1 MKHTLRLLLT
11 VGLSLVCVSL
21 YAQKLPNYP
30 IPQRPDTLRILGI
43 GNSFTDDGMM
53 YLPELLEAAGI
64 RNVVLGRLYIG
75 GCSLER
81 HCREYA
87 AGNTSYTYSKS
98 TDNRWE
104 TVSKKATLLDG
115 SYHPVDSS
123 EMAFIMAAKLAYKA
137 AMPEAGPVILEP
149 IHTLKAH
156 VPNDNTG
163 DIMGDVTKRRGR
175 VLGMNPD
182 EDGEQVVEAEVP
194 MSEMQDFTTFL
205 RQLTQGRGWFTFDF
219 VRYET
224 LPQMLE
230 AKVIEQAKA
239 LGNFAEE
246 EA

>member
-1 MKHTLRLLLT
+1 MTAH
-11 VGLSLVCVSL
+11 
-21 YAQKLPNYP
+21 Q
-30 IPQRPDTLRILGI
+30 
-43 GNSFTDDGMM
+43 
-53 YLPELLEAAGI
+53 
-64 RNVVLGRLYIG
+64 
-75 GCSLER
+75 
-81 HCREYA
+81 
-87 AGNTSYTYSKS
+87 
-98 TDNRWE
+98 
-104 TVSKKATLLDG
+104 ATNQ
-115 SYHPVDSS
+115 
-123 EMAFIMAAKLAYKA
+123 
-137 AMPEAGPVILEP
+137 
-149 IHTLKAH
+149 T
-156 VPNDNTG
+156 NDNTG
-163 DIMGDVTKRRGR
+163 DIMGEVTKRRGR